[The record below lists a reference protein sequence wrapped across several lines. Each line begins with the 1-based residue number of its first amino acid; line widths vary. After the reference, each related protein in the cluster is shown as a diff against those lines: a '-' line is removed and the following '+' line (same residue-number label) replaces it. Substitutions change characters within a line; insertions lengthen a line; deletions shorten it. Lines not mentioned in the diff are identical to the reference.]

1 MGRNAILLSAAAAA
15 AVLLVALLVEEEW
28 VRIDFGEPEALRP
41 QPQLR
46 ERTPVRPPDG
56 APPDLE
62 RPADPL
68 APGPF
73 WQEGTGERAAWNP
86 VPTGFAELAERVKP
100 AVVSIQATSG
110 DSAEDPASDGASPPV
125 SPGDGPPFPMPFEFG
140 PHRGRHPFIPPRS
153 AGSGFV
159 ISEDGYILTNSHVV
173 EDADKIIVGFMD
185 GTELA
190 ADLVG
195 LDPNTDIALIR
206 VYGEG
211 GFPSLPLGDSD
222 PVRPGDWVVAVGN
235 PYGLSHTVTAGIV
248 SAKHRRD
255 ILGGRYDDFIQ
266 TDAAINPGNSGGPL
280 VDLNGEVIGINTA
293 IKPAANAISF
303 TVPINLAKKILPQ
316 LRSNGRVTR
325 GWLGVVIQDVPG
337 ELANAAGLERARG
350 AWVQQVQIGG
360 PAQDAGIER
369 GDVILEFDGHVLD
382 DRRHLSRV
390 VGDTPV
396 DKVVELLILRDG
408 KPMTMT
414 VTVGELV
421 ERPLALRTP
430 HAPDRDLLPARR
442 RVPIA
447 CARQPKVPAA
457 VVDTLEY
464 ASGGLGGEAGT
475 SQPPLRSGSAGR
487 GSPAPSTFSRGIFGS
502 RPPRAESRRG
512 GCHAPA
518 RA

>member
-1 MGRNAILLSAAAAA
+1 MGRNLILLSTAAA
-15 AVLLVALLVEEEW
+15 AVVVLVAVVLEGGW
-28 VRIDFGEPEALRP
+28 VRIELGEPGALP
-41 QPQLR
+41 EPKSSHLQLR
-46 ERTPVRPPDG
+46 EEAPVGPSAG

-62 RPADPL
+62 RPAEARP
-68 APGPF
+68 PGPF

-100 AVVSIQATSG
+100 AVVSIHATNNDRKG
-110 DSAEDPASDGASPPV
+110 LASDEAPPPE
-125 SPGDGPPFPMPFEFG
+125 SPGGGLPFPMPFEFR
-140 PHRGRHPFIPPRS
+140 PRRGVHPFITPRS

-173 EDADKIIVGFMD
+173 EDADKIVVGFMD
-185 GTELA
+185 GTELE

-206 VYGEG
+206 VYSEKA
-211 GFPSLPLGDSD
+211 FTALPLGDSD

-303 TVPINLAKKILPQ
+303 TVPINIAKKILPQ
-316 LRSNGRVTR
+316 LRSAGRVTR
-325 GWLGVVIQDVPG
+325 GWLGVVIRDVPE
-337 ELANAAGLERARG
+337 ELAKAAALEHARG

-360 PAQDAGIER
+360 PAQSAGIER
-369 GDVILEFDGHVLD
+369 GDVILEFDGHVLE

-396 DKVVELLILRDG
+396 DKVVEVLILRDG
-408 KPMTMT
+408 EPMT
-414 VTVGELV
+414 VTITVGKLV

-430 HAPDRDLLPARR
+430 QAPNLGDLLPAASAPGPRAADLRHSRR
-442 RVPIA
+442 LPR
-447 CARQPKVPAA
+447 
-457 VVDTLEY
+457 
-464 ASGGLGGEAGT
+464 
-475 SQPPLRSGSAGR
+475 
-487 GSPAPSTFSRGIFGS
+487 GS
-502 RPPRAESRRG
+502 RPL
-512 GCHAPA
+512 
-518 RA
+518 